1 MDLVTKIAGIVF
13 KNPIWTAS
21 GTFGAGGEFQ
31 DFLNLD
37 TIGAIVTKTVTL
49 NAREGNPPP
58 RVVETSSGLLNSIGL
73 ENKGIDAFQK
83 EDYPFLKKLKTKI
96 IISIAGE
103 GLLAIQKCAAYFTD
117 KNFPAAIE
125 LNLSCP
131 NVAHGGTKYS
141 LIAQDPRLTEEI
153 VRTVKKETAR
163 PVIAKLTPN
172 VTDIAEIA
180 GAAEA
185 GGADAVSLV
194 NTYMGIAVDAYSMK
208 PILGNCVG
216 GLSGPAIKP
225 LALKAVWDVYK
236 KVKIPII
243 GIGGIMTGL
252 DAAEFMLAGASAVEV
267 GTANFTDPAI
277 CARILKE
284 FKEYLNIKNI
294 KSARELVGKLVGS
307 ALYYH
312 PTSSSTLK

>member
-1 MDLVTKIAGIVF
+1 MDITTKIAGIVF

-21 GTFGAGGEFQ
+21 GTFGAGKEFQ

-37 TIGAIVTKTVTL
+37 EIGAIVTKTVTL
-49 NAREGNPPP
+49 NAREGNLPP

-96 IISIAGE
+96 IVSIAGD
-103 GLLAIQKCAAYFTD
+103 GKIAVQKCAVCFTD

-131 NVAHGGTKYS
+131 NVAHSGTKYS
-141 LIAQDPRLTEEI
+141 LIAQDPYLTEEI
-153 VRTVKKETAR
+153 VRIVKKETPR

-180 GAAEA
+180 QAAEA

-194 NTYMGIAVDAYSMK
+194 NTYMGMAVDAYSMK
-208 PILGNCVG
+208 PILGNCAG

-225 LALKAVWDVYK
+225 LALKAVWDVYQ

-243 GIGGIMTGL
+243 GIRGIMTGL

-267 GTANFTDPAI
+267 GTANFTDPSI
-277 CARILKE
+277 CAKILKE
-284 FKEYLNIKNI
+284 FEGYLNKKNI
-294 KSARELVGKLVGS
+294 KSARELVGKLRVD
-307 ALYYH
+307 
-312 PTSSSTLK
+312 